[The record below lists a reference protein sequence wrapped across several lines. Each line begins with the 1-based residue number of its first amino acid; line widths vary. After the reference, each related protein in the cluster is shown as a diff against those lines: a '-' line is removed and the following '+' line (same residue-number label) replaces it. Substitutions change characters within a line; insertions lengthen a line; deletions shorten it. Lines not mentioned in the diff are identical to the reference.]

1 MHDNSNVILEICSA
15 IIITFNVDN
24 VCATNRLWINQE
36 AKCNSIEKTVLCSIY
51 IQEKFSSSWMKENM
65 GIQSKNVPE
74 KICDKRKIRWNGII
88 TNNK

>member
-36 AKCNSIEKTVLCSIY
+36 AKCNAIEKTVLCSIY
-51 IQEKFSSSWMKENM
+51 IHEKSSSSWMKENM
-65 GIQSKNVPE
+65 GIQPKTFQKKFVTKE
-74 KICDKRKIRWNGII
+74 KLDEME
-88 TNNK
+88 

>member
-24 VCATNRLWINQE
+24 VCATNRSWINQE
-36 AKCNSIEKTVLCSIY
+36 A
-51 IQEKFSSSWMKENM
+51 
-65 GIQSKNVPE
+65 KNVPE